1 MEINREKALVNQ
13 FHFDARNFEWEKENG
28 APETR
33 FHVDFQLLEKNEEDN
48 RTSIVAALQYMLVL
62 DHFVISG
69 MMTQLD
75 HIMGRIIN
83 EPTDFSEEEKRELAL
98 PLLDMLKRLTYEVT
112 EIAFDEPGINLEF

>member
-33 FHVDFQLLEKNEEDN
+33 FHVDFQLLEKNEEEK
-48 RTSIVAALQYMLVL
+48 RTSIVVMLQHMLVL
-62 DHFVISG
+62 DQFVISG
-69 MMTQLD
+69 VMVQVN
-75 HIMGRIIN
+75 HVMGRIIN
-83 EPTDFSEEEKRELAL
+83 DPTDFSEEEKREMAL